1 MQDCCHNKDCEGF
14 DSCEECWQDFQERR
28 QAMLEQNTNLEAFHL
43 MNKDE
48 LSNQLV
54 LEVDGLLPCKAYI
67 ALTSP
72 QCTVFISRPDAIEA
86 VRKWLDE
93 PYRKE

>member
-1 MQDCCHNKDCEGF
+1 MKDCCHNTDCESF
-14 DSCEECWQDFQERR
+14 DSCEECWRDFQERR
-28 QAMLEQNTNLEAFHL
+28 QAMLEQYTNLEAIRL

-48 LSNQLV
+48 LANMLV
-54 LEVDGLLPCKAYI
+54 LEVNGLLPCKAFV

-72 QCTVFISRPDAIEA
+72 QCFVFISRAAAVKA